1 MIRVKRPP
9 LYLSAVIVVAMAAGC
24 TSAAEPRVAG
34 PDFQV
39 RYAAAGQRLAGM
51 DPLEGA
57 EQKRDWLRLALAAH
71 LELDTGQLRDQSY
84 DTLPLRDE
92 GFADLVRQPVGPGRA
107 LLDGAGVLHVLAPD
121 GDRRTV
127 GLLIDQHRADAGAD
141 PAQVR
146 VHHYTDHAGTATID
160 IRSGPP
166 TATAEVRA
174 SLGYVETRVD
184 GGQGLADF
192 LGRARHLSTVEVRG
206 GEVWAG
212 GWAWPGAGAALS
224 AADVSVLHRAYTAG
238 DRPGFSLDPV
248 KPTAKGLLAAL
259 PEVDPRLAG
268 AIVGGDWAG
277 TGFGSAEEFISD
289 IDDVL
294 FDDGALGRLADYGI
308 TADRTQLWAL
318 LNAAEGRPFSSEAR
332 YDGGLAGTEVGMTLF
347 YTDYIAKDWTI
358 GVGDGVPT
366 DAVEG
371 FTPKPDA
378 PTAWSHCG
386 DTGAESGRLWFGQND
401 AAFTFH
407 DGRVDIGAQAT
418 RLFTRSNADGGGE
431 VESSYAFGGALRWWD
446 RHYQAVADY
455 EPQYS
460 RLEQLMRWSAA
471 LEWLVG
477 TTEHRLRLV
486 EPGEVPTGLSYADW
500 YAGNDDLR
508 ERGPVRMVAG
518 ADPEELLPQPSRVYT
533 DCGQTWLDGGVS
545 LGDVLARKGE
555 RAYRADL
562 PAPANRAGLADE
574 TSTVDARGGTIKN
587 PVLDDRG
594 AVTDV
599 VTRELATAADGAA
612 TVATTAGGRAATP
625 LGGLKVWLA
634 KAAGREVGTDLR
646 AGGGRVEQNATFHGH
661 DLGGLRAEK
670 SGRTVT
676 VSWRT
681 GVIDR
686 ARSVLTD
693 IQARMTATPST
704 TLPAAGGR
712 VLYSHRGADGTTLH
726 RVGGGDEPWLAVT
739 ADLGPPGDGLAL
751 RLGVPRPDDTP
762 AFYHG
767 TFTAG
772 PGPPSRW
779 MTVTPGETAVLS
791 FSDAP
796 PPGSPVTVSMKD
808 GPTGRVHPDS
818 DRWTAATDDPVLG
831 LGGPVEGAALL
842 RDMPRVHAAMRD
854 AAGDGVPR
862 AVVLGQDGV
871 ALVTPDGIQLL
882 PTTDPWAARVLAAV
896 GPDPTLVPLTRVID
910 DRLVHVVPDGLRDP
924 AEPYTAPLSEVL
936 TTADEVYFHNQFRA
950 DLSLSEGPLLADA
963 LPLDA
968 TVTVRPALRAEQ
980 SRHRF
985 HTQPD
990 ARVDF
995 GATWWR
1001 VDGRVVVNGGGQPT
1015 TTASAPPTTSTS
1027 PSAGDTGGAV
1037 QDTPAARVLLVCP
1050 EDADDLAGCS

>member
-1 MIRVKRPP
+1 
-9 LYLSAVIVVAMAAGC
+9 MAAGC

-34 PDFQV
+34 PDLQV
-39 RYAAAGQRLAGM
+39 GYAGAAQRLAGM

-92 GFADLVRQPVGPGRA
+92 GFTDLARQPVGPGRA

-121 GDRRTV
+121 GDQRAV
-127 GLLIDQHRADAGAD
+127 GLLLDQHRADAGAD

-146 VHHYTDHAGTATID
+146 VHHYTDHADTATAD

-166 TATAEVRA
+166 TATAEARA

-192 LGRARHLSTVEVRG
+192 LGRARHLSTLEVRDG
-206 GEVWAG
+206 QVWAG
-212 GWAWPGAGAALS
+212 GWTWPNAGAALS

-248 KPTAKGLLAAL
+248 DPTVDGLLAAL
-259 PEVDPRLAG
+259 PEVDPALAKV
-268 AIVGGDWAG
+268 IVDGGWAG
-277 TGFGSAEEFISD
+277 TEFGSAEEFAGD
-289 IDDVL
+289 IDHVL
-294 FDDGALGRLADYGI
+294 FDNGSLGRLADYGI

-347 YTDYIAKDWTI
+347 YTDYIAKDWTA
-358 GVGDGVPT
+358 GVGDGVPA

-371 FTPKPDA
+371 FTPKTQA

-386 DTGAESGRLWFGQND
+386 DTAAESGRLWFGQND
-401 AAFTFH
+401 AAFAFH

-418 RLFTRSNADGGGE
+418 RLFTRSDADGGE
-431 VESSYAFGGALRWWD
+431 IESSYAFGGALRWWD

-486 EPGEVPTGLSYADW
+486 EPGEVATGLSYADW
-500 YAGNDDLR
+500 YADHDDLR
-508 ERGPVRMVAG
+508 ERGPLRMVAG
-518 ADPEELLPQPSRVYT
+518 ADPEELLPQPSQDYT
-533 DCGQTWLDGGVS
+533 SCGRTWLGGGVS

-562 PAPANRAGLADE
+562 PAPANRAGLVDE
-574 TSTVDARGGTIKN
+574 SSTLDSNGGTIKN

-599 VTRELATAADGAA
+599 VTREVASTADGAA
-612 TVATTAGGRAATP
+612 TVATTAGGRAVAP

-634 KAAGREVGTDLR
+634 KAVGREVGTDLR
-646 AGGGRVEQNATFHGH
+646 AGGGSVEQNASFHGH
-661 DLGGLRAEK
+661 DLGGLRAQK
-670 SGRTVT
+670 NGRTVT

-686 ARSVLTD
+686 ARSVLAD
-693 IQARMTATPST
+693 IQARMTTTPSA
-704 TLPAAGGR
+704 TLAAAGGR
-712 VLYSHRGADGTTLH
+712 VLYSHKSAGGTTLH
-726 RVGGGDEPWLAVT
+726 RVGGGEEPWLAIT
-739 ADLGPPGDGLAL
+739 ADLGPPGDSLAL

-791 FSDAP
+791 FSDTP
-796 PPGSPVTVSMKD
+796 PSGSPVTVSMKD
-808 GPTGRVHPDS
+808 GRTGRAHPDS
-818 DRWTAATDDPVLG
+818 DRWSAATDDPVLG
-831 LGGPVEGAALL
+831 LRGPVEGAALL
-842 RDMPRVHAAMRD
+842 RDMPRVHAAMKD
-854 AAGDGVPR
+854 AAGDGIPR

-871 ALVTPDGIQLL
+871 ALATPEGIQLL
-882 PTTDPWAARVLAAV
+882 SPTDPWTARVLAAV
-896 GPDPTLVPLTRVID
+896 GPDLTRVPLTRVID
-910 DRLVHVVPDGLRDP
+910 DRLVHVVPDGLRGP
-924 AEPYTAPLSEVL
+924 AEPYTASLADVL
-936 TTADEVYFHNQFRA
+936 ATADAVYFHNQFRA
-950 DLSLSEGPLLADA
+950 DLSLSEGTLLADA

-968 TVTVRPALRAEQ
+968 TVTVRPALMAEEPRYQ
-980 SRHRF
+980 F

-990 ARVDF
+990 ARTDF

-1001 VDGRVVVNGGGQPT
+1001 VDGRVATTGNGQPT
-1015 TTASAPPTTSTS
+1015 TTASAPPTSST
-1027 PSAGDTGGAV
+1027 PPGAS
-1037 QDTPAARVLLVCP
+1037 QDIPGSRVLLVCP
-1050 EDADDLAGCS
+1050 EDTDDLAGCS